1 MSYNSLILNKLDA
14 DRYMA
19 NLLDKS
25 LAGVQQQAVQQA
37 HLIYSGVERLSWYS
51 SCFLDNY
58 QDVCTRLKQEDKRF
72 LKALVVLV
80 KHHDTIREML
90 EIYINYMFEN
100 LSDQRIRNITL
111 ILSKAGAGFTTATLT
126 KFTIA
131 YTIATL
137 AASSLSMQVSIS
149 SALTKWSTRGV
160 AAAGIYGYAQVA
172 SQAAERLLYK
182 HSRYYRDLYNRDLEM
197 LYFLVEPIID
207 RVDVHNQYQKSDN
220 DIVSDILRIVR

>member
-1 MSYNSLILNKLDA
+1 
-14 DRYMA
+14 
-19 NLLDKS
+19 
-25 LAGVQQQAVQQA
+25 
-37 HLIYSGVERLSWYS
+37 
-51 SCFLDNY
+51 
-58 QDVCTRLKQEDKRF
+58 LKQEDKRF

>member
-19 NLLDKS
+19 GVLDRS
-25 LAGVQQQAVQQA
+25 LVGVQQQAVQQA
-37 HLIYSGVERLSWYS
+37 KLIYSGVERLSWYS
-51 SCFLDNY
+51 SCFFDNY

-80 KHHDTIREML
+80 KHNDTIREML

-111 ILSKAGAGFTTATLT
+111 TLSKTGAGFTTATLT
-126 KFTIA
+126 KFTISYA
-131 YTIATL
+131 IASL

-160 AAAGIYGYAQVA
+160 AVAGVYGYVQEA
-172 SQAAERLLYK
+172 SQAVERLR
-182 HSRYYRDLYNRDLEM
+182 HTNPRYYKDLYGRDLEM
-197 LYFLVEPIID
+197 LYFLIEPVINK
-207 RVDVHNQYQKSDN
+207 VNVFNQYQKSDN
-220 DIVSDILRIVR
+220 DIVSDILRIIR

>member
-19 NLLDKS
+19 NLLDQS

-51 SCFLDNY
+51 SCFMDNY
-58 QDVCTRLKQEDKRF
+58 QEVCTRLKQEDKRF

-90 EIYINYMFEN
+90 EVYINYFFEN
-100 LSDQRIRNITL
+100 LSEQRIRNITL
-111 ILSKAGAGFTTATLT
+111 TLSKAGAGFTTATFT

-160 AAAGIYGYAQVA
+160 AVAGIYGYAQLA
-172 SQAAERLLYK
+172 SQAAERLLHK
-182 HSRYYRDLYNRDLEM
+182 HSRYYRDLYSRDLEM
-197 LYFLVEPIID
+197 LYFLIEPIID